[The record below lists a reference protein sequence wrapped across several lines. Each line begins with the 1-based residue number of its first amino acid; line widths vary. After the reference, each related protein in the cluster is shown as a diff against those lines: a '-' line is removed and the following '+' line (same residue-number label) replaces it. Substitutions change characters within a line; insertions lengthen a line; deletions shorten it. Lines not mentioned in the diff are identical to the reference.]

1 MTGRVVGHYRILDR
15 IGAGG
20 MGVVF
25 SAEDTR
31 LQRRVALKFLPPDA
45 RRDEASRA
53 RMFAEARAASALD
66 HANICTVYAIEET
79 SEAEVFI
86 VMPAYSG
93 DTLKTKLERAGALA
107 PAEALRIA
115 GQIAEGLS
123 RAHAAGIVHRDIKP
137 ANIIV
142 TDDGVSKILDFG
154 LALDP
159 NVTMLQAQATAGTL
173 AYMSPEQVSGEPID
187 AAADMWGLGVMLY
200 EMLAGVPPF
209 QGETAGALLAAIL
222 RAAPRPLAQVVPG
235 LPAPVTAIV
244 ARALAPSRAAR
255 YERVAD
261 MLADIRSASR
271 DSDPAPRAPAARR
284 VPSIAVLP
292 FVDMSPAKDQDWF
305 CEGIAEELINALTSL
320 QNVRVAARTSSFQF
334 KDQALDVRAIG
345 EKLDTQTVLEGSVR
359 KAGNRLRITVQ
370 LIDVSTGYHLW
381 SERYDRD
388 LDDVF
393 AVQDEIAGAVVD
405 KLRVRLT
412 GDEAA
417 EPLVKRYT
425 AKPEAYQKYLEGRY
439 YWTRRHTGA
448 FQKAIECFSEAVT
461 LDPDYALAY
470 AGLADAYSILSLY
483 GFVPVSHTRSK
494 AIASAERAMALDSNL
509 GEAVASMALATWS
522 QNRDW
527 RGAVALYE
535 RALALNPHDNSA
547 RGQLGTVL
555 VYLGRFD
562 AGMALERDAAR
573 AEPLSPVLGFYYAA
587 GLGFVRAFDEAVAEC
602 DRVLAL
608 HPDFTLALWITSG
621 ALLWAGRYDEAVA
634 VADQCAELA
643 PDSVMIGAI
652 RGTIRASAG
661 RVAEGRE
668 ELTSLLERSRTEYV
682 PPLLIADFY
691 CSLRDAGET
700 LQWLERAWEAH
711 SGFLPRVAFE
721 PNYDWLHDDP
731 RFVSMMQRFG
741 FDEAWRGG
749 SALRLRTPV
758 PAPPDPRPAAG

>member
-1 MTGRVVGHYRILDR
+1 MIGRVVGHYRILER

-25 SAEDTR
+25 AAEDTR
-31 LQRRVALKFLPPDA
+31 LQRPVALKFLPADA
-45 RRDEASRA
+45 RRDDASRA

-66 HANICTVYAIEET
+66 HASICTVYAVEET
-79 SEAEVFI
+79 PEGDVFI

-93 DTLKTKLERAGALA
+93 ETLQAKLERAGALA
-107 PAEALRIA
+107 PAEALAIA
-115 GQIAEGLS
+115 AQLAAGLS

-137 ANIIV
+137 ANIMI
-142 TDDGVSKILDFG
+142 TADGVPKILDFG

-159 NVTMLQAQATAGTL
+159 NVTMLQAETTAGTL
-173 AYMSPEQVSGEPID
+173 AYMSPEQASGEPID
-187 AAADMWGLGVMLY
+187 ASADMWGLGVMLY

-209 QGETAGALLAAIL
+209 QGETAGGLLAAIL
-222 RAAPRPLAQVVPG
+222 RGKPRPIAQVVSG
-235 LPAPVTAIV
+235 LPAPVAAIV
-244 ARALAPSRAAR
+244 TRALAPSRAAR
-255 YERVAD
+255 YAHVDD
-261 MLADIRSASR
+261 MLADLRAAMR
-271 DSDPAPRAPAARR
+271 ESDTGARAPARR

-292 FVDMSPAKDQDWF
+292 FSDMSPGKDQDWF
-305 CEGIAEELINALTSL
+305 CEGIAEELINALASL

-334 KDQALDVRAIG
+334 KGQALDVRAIG

-388 LDDVF
+388 MDDVF
-393 AVQDEIAGAVVD
+393 AVQDEIARAVLD
-405 KLRVRLT
+405 KLRVKLT

-425 AKPEAYQKYLEGRY
+425 ATPEAYQKYLEGRY

-448 FQKAIECFSEAVT
+448 FQKAIECFSAAVA
-461 LDPDYALAY
+461 LDPDYALAH

-483 GFVPVSHTRSK
+483 GFVPVAHTRPK
-494 AIASAERAMALDSNL
+494 AIASAERAMALDPDLS
-509 GEAVASMALATWS
+509 EAVASMALATWS
-522 QNRDW
+522 QDRNW
-527 RGAVALYE
+527 QGAVALYE
-535 RALALNPHDNSA
+535 RALALNPHDNAA

-555 VYLGRFD
+555 IYLGRFED
-562 AGMALERDAAR
+562 GIGLERDAAR

-587 GLGFVRAFDEAVAEC
+587 GLGFLRAFDEAVAEC

-608 HPDFTLALWITSG
+608 HPDFTLALWIKAT
-621 ALLWAGRYDEAVA
+621 ALLWAGRHDAALAEAER
-634 VADQCAELA
+634 CAALS

-652 RGTIRASAG
+652 AGTIRASAG

-668 ELTSLLERSRTEYV
+668 ELAALLERGRTEYV
-682 PPLLIADFY
+682 PPLLVADFF
-691 CSLRDAGET
+691 CALRDAEGT

-731 RFVSMMQRFG
+731 RFVEMMRRFG

-749 SALRLRTPV
+749 TALRLRTPV
-758 PAPPDPRPAAG
+758 AASADPRPAAG